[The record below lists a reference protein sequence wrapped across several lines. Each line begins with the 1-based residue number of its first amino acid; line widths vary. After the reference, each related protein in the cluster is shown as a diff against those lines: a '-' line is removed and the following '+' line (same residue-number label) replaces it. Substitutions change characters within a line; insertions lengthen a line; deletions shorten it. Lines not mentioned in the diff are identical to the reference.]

1 MNEFY
6 LLIKTIDKNTAQ
18 NRERERAGQPGT
30 NVHIWLPVTKKNQNN
45 YCNVCSKKL
54 LKSIHFKLCL
64 KVRTESK
71 FTVIAG
77 KKVQTLITR

>member
-1 MNEFY
+1 MNLFAH
-6 LLIKTIDKNTAQ
+6 KTIDKNRAQ
-18 NRERERAGQPGT
+18 NIERAGQPGT
-30 NVHIWLPVTKKNQNN
+30 NVHIWLPVTKKSKQY

-77 KKVQTLITR
+77 KKFQTLITR

>member
-1 MNEFY
+1 MNLFAH
-6 LLIKTIDKNTAQ
+6 KTIDKNRAQ
-18 NRERERAGQPGT
+18 NIEREQDSQVQMYTYGCP
-30 NVHIWLPVTKKNQNN
+30 LKKNQNN

-77 KKVQTLITR
+77 KKFQTLITR